1 MHSKV
6 SPCFPILIIQ
16 HHKSRSIV
24 RNTKSH
30 FNDTIIHT
38 FTPYCISQEDM
49 WMTSGSQGLI
59 NQIRD
64 NITQRKSEKKM
75 WTFVCTTRCPAYSYN
90 SPKKIFATSVMFPQL
105 SHLKIF
111 SGSCSIIK
119 QYETKKRLP
128 PSKEID
134 KYRTEKKTEKKK
146 QCMQPNSS
154 CLSSGKKEF
163 ATIS

>member
-1 MHSKV
+1 
-6 SPCFPILIIQ
+6 
-16 HHKSRSIV
+16 
-24 RNTKSH
+24 
-30 FNDTIIHT
+30 
-38 FTPYCISQEDM
+38 
-49 WMTSGSQGLI
+49 MTSGSQGLI

-64 NITQRKSEKKM
+64 NKTQRKSKKKKCGHL
-75 WTFVCTTRCPAYSYN
+75 FCTTRCPAYSYN

-134 KYRTEKKTEKKK
+134 KYRTEKKKTEKKTNNVCN
-146 QCMQPNSS
+146 QIH
-154 CLSSGKKEF
+154 LVFHRGKKNLQQYPKKN
-163 ATIS
+163 